1 MNKAGKKYIGNV
13 NPQHAMA
20 IEAIEASNQKARR
33 DARNK
38 ALEEAADHVER
49 LALRVVLRGRL
60 DPVVGRT
67 VGDVLMHTAD
77 GIRALIEGEGK

>member
-1 MNKAGKKYIGNV
+1 MNEAAKKYVGNV

-20 IEAIEASNQKARR
+20 IEAIEAFNQKARR
-33 DARNK
+33 DARSK

-49 LALRVVLRGRL
+49 LALRARLEPALGR
-60 DPVVGRT
+60 V